1 MRCPFPGMDPY
12 VERSAIWPDFHD
24 RLITHLGEMLQ
35 PSLRPKYAALTQDRR
50 YVVDSGRPIRP
61 DVSIVRTLS
70 ERQLPTAVALAEP
83 EVPVI
88 VELSREE
95 IRQPL
100 LYIIEPAAGN
110 RIVTAIE
117 VLSPD
122 NKRSGPGRDSYLNKQ
137 QELWEAGAH
146 LIEIDLLRGGRSTV
160 RLPADELARLAPHH
174 YMVSVTRCVPTQ
186 CEIYGFSLPQRLPR
200 INVPL
205 ANGDPD
211 VALDLQAV
219 FQRCWESGPYPELLQ
234 YDAQPPGEL
243 NAEEL
248 AWCQQQLVAA
258 GYGGE
263 A

>member
-24 RLITHLGEMLQ
+24 RLITHIGETLQ
-35 PSLRPKYAALTQDRR
+35 PSLRPRYVALTQDRL

-61 DVSIVRTLS
+61 DVSIVRTS
-70 ERQLPTAVALAEP
+70 VERKPPTGVAIAELDA
-83 EVPVI
+83 PVI
-88 VELSREE
+88 VEMSREE

-137 QELWEAGAH
+137 EELWESGAH
-146 LIEIDLLRGGRSTV
+146 LVEIDLLRAGRSTV
-160 RLPADELARLAPHH
+160 RVPEELDRLAPHH
-174 YMVSVTRCVPTQ
+174 YLVSVTRFVPTQ
-186 CEIYGFSLPQRLPR
+186 CELYGFALQQRLPR
-200 INVPL
+200 IKVPL

-211 VALDLQAV
+211 ITLDLQAV

-234 YDAQPPGEL
+234 YDVPPPGEL
-243 NAEEL
+243 EANDL
-248 AWCQQQLVAA
+248 AWCRQQLVEA
-258 GYGGE
+258 GVGG
-263 A
+263 

>member
-24 RLITHLGEMLQ
+24 AFISYLREAIQ
-35 PSLRPKYAALTQDRR
+35 PSLRPKYAALGQDRL

-61 DVSIVRTLS
+61 DVSIVRMPV
-70 ERQLPTAVALAEP
+70 ERASAAAVALAEP
-83 EVPVI
+83 DAPVI

-95 IRQPL
+95 IREPL

-137 QELWEAGAH
+137 EELWAAGAH
-146 LIEIDLLRGGRSTV
+146 LVEIDLLRAGCSTV
-160 RLPADELARLAPHH
+160 RVPQEELDRLKPHH
-174 YMVSVTRCVPTQ
+174 YLVSVTRCVPTQ
-186 CEIYGFSLPQRLPR
+186 CELYGFALQQRLPR
-200 INVPL
+200 IQVPL

-211 VALDLQAV
+211 IPLDLQAV

-234 YDAQPPGEL
+234 YDAPPPGEL
-243 NAEEL
+243 DADDL
-248 AWCQQQLVAA
+248 TWCRQQLVAA
-258 GYGGE
+258 GIDNG
-263 A
+263 